1 MLDSHTSTLRT
12 AIETGEPHSMVLYGP
27 PGTGKTTIARIVATA
42 ADGAFEEE
50 SAVNAGRAEVRAMLA
65 RAEELAKTVAGH
77 APLTMQVTK
86 EALRRL
92 QARLGD
98 ENIDDLIRLAYGS
111 ADFREGMAAFL
122 GKRAPKWSGA

>member
-1 MLDSHTSTLRT
+1 MAHAVDLETCTAGGQRT
-12 AIETGEPHSMVLYGP
+12 RVFHCPIVGGQV
-27 PGTGKTTIARIVATA
+27 RIFAHI
-42 ADGAFEEE
+42 
-50 SAVNAGRAEVRAMLA
+50 L
-65 RAEELAKTVAGH
+65 L
-77 APLTMQVTK
+77 